1 MTATDLPTRRPT
13 EATVAVLASLAAGV
27 TYLFIGLGLVSV
39 GTSTQEATT
48 DLFGF
53 GVSMAVASV
62 AIAALVWFVPRR
74 RVLLGVVGFELLV
87 LVGYV
92 LAAGLREPPFELW
105 GLFIKACQ
113 AVVLIAAIVLVT
125 EPRTTATLP
134 KGGAA

>member
-1 MTATDLPTRRPT
+1 MTATNRLPTRPT
-13 EATVAVLASLAAGV
+13 AMTAAVLASLVAGFV
-27 TYLFIGLGLVSV
+27 YLLIGLGIVSV

-53 GVSMAVASV
+53 GVAMAAASV
-62 AIAALVWFVPRR
+62 AVAALLWFVPRR
-74 RVLLGVVGFELLV
+74 PTLYGVVGFQLLV

-105 GLFIKACQ
+105 GLLIKACQ
-113 AVVLIAAIVLVT
+113 TVVLLVAILLVT
-125 EPRTTATLP
+125 EPRTSGTLS

>member
-1 MTATDLPTRRPT
+1 MTATNRPT
-13 EATVAVLASLAAGV
+13 ARPTAMTAAVLASLAAGLA
-27 TYLFIGLGLVSV
+27 YLLIGLGLVSV

-53 GVSMAVASV
+53 GVAMAAASV
-62 AIAALVWFVPRR
+62 GIAALLWFVPRR
-74 RVLLGVVGFELLV
+74 RILLGVVGFQLLV

-105 GLFIKACQ
+105 GLLIKACQ
-113 AVVLIAAIVLVT
+113 AVVLVAAVLLVT
-125 EPRTTATLP
+125 ETRTVGTLP